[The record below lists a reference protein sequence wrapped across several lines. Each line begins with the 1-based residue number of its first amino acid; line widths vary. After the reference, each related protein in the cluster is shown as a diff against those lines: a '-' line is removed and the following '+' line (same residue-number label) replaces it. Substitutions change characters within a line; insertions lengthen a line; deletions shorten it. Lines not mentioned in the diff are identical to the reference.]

1 MGLAD
6 EVIAALEA
14 VREKIGEARKDMQ
27 AGAEKFGDTYGHLKT
42 AFDGA
47 GNPKAVG
54 ALSQVSQAAERVGE
68 ADEHAAAALEVIG
81 EYIEVVKGN
90 GPGGGSPSTTSSGST
105 SAGGGRNPS
114 AHLRDMP
121 PFEPSRKTH
130 GRAVGKGGKIES
142 VVSGELDPTTR
153 EYDPRYVE
161 GVKLARRL
169 GKVPPKGKLTAAG
182 DVELKWAL
190 QMRKDGVKRS
200 QVAINNPQGPCQGE
214 LSCDTLLPVWLDQ
227 DSELT
232 VHWRDEQGRDQSKT
246 YMGEP
251 DEH

>member
-1 MGLAD
+1 MGSG

-14 VREKIGEARKDMQ
+14 VRELVTEARQLAREAADKH
-27 AGAEKFGDTYGHLKT
+27 GDTHGQLS
-42 AFDGA
+42 AEFGSA
-47 GNPKAVG
+47 ANPKATG
-54 ALSQVSQAAERVGE
+54 ALDRLGQAAESIAE
-68 ADEHAAAALEVIG
+68 ADEHAAAAFEVIG

-90 GPGGGSPSTTSSGST
+90 GPGGGSPSSTSSGST
-105 SAGGGRNPS
+105 SVGGGRNPS

-121 PFEPSRKTH
+121 PFEPDRKTH

-142 VVSGELDPTTR
+142 VVSGEFDPTTR
-153 EYDPRYVE
+153 EYDPRYVD

-200 QVAINNPQGPCQGE
+200 QVTINNPQGPCQGE
-214 LSCDTLLPVWLDQ
+214 LSCDTLLPIWLDQ